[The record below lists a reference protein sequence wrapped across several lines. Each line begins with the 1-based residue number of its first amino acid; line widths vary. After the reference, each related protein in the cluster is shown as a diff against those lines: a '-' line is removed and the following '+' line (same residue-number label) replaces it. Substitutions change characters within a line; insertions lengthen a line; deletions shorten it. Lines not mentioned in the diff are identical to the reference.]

1 MKNLRTVQV
10 LAGIGRVLSKIVFV
24 FSIVGAS
31 LCAAGIVSFA
41 LLGDGGLKI
50 GGVTLRA
57 FIEKEAGLSAAET
70 YAAMGTGLVFLVAE
84 IIVSAM
90 AVRYFRHELEAGTPF
105 TAPLARE
112 LAQGTHRPGVGRYIR
127 HRITPFLHI
136 CAGLGASIICGIA
149 LSVMKVVG
157 QTANNVSYGG
167 SFSAGIGIAMIV
179 VSVICDYGA
188 ELRRGE

>member
-57 FIEKEAGLSAAET
+57 FIEKEAGLSAMET

-112 LAQGTHRPGVGRYIR
+112 L
-127 HRITPFLHI
+127 RILGIADI